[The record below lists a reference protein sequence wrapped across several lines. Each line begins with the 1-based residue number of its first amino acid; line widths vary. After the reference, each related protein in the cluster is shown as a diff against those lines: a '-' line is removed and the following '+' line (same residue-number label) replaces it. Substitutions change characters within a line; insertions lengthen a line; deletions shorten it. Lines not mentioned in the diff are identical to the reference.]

1 MTHFSEIEPQ
11 QVQVLDILAGVQ
23 RSKMAP
29 LSLAGGSIAFKL
41 GSPESPVT
49 CPFHPTPYPGS
60 ESQTRLNMLLQLEP
74 DAAAWI
80 DKLEATVLEQLAAN
94 PERWGI
100 KAEVLRRTWHA
111 STKDA
116 RGARC
121 LRIKV
126 NVANPNVVRCWLP
139 DGRPTPMPDNLEG
152 AAVCATVRARHV
164 WFTPGAC
171 GLLLEVTD
179 LLLVRESQ
187 GSRSPWSE
195 LVLPQT

>member
-100 KAEVLRRTWHA
+100 KTEVLRHTWHA

-121 LRIKV
+121 LRVKV

-187 GSRSPWSE
+187 GSRSPWSG
-195 LVLPQT
+195 VPPQT